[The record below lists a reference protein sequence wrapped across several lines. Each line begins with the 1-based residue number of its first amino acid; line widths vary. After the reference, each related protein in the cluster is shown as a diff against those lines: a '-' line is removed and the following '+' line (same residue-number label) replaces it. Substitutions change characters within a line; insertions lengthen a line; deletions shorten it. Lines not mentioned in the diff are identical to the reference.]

1 MQRAIIAS
9 NESFLMTTLNRF
21 VFTACCIAAITT
33 ACSNGESEAA
43 PSSALQGGVGGGDAR
58 LQETLADPAP
68 EGDLALNVEAL
79 ADGLVNPWSIAFLP
93 DGALLVTERA
103 GQLRIIRDG
112 ALVEEPIAGTPDT
125 LAWNQGGYFDILL
138 HTDFAAN
145 NILYLSYAHGVRTS
159 NALRVAR
166 AEFDGEALTNLEV
179 IYEAKPLKDTGHH
192 FGGRMAWGADN
203 KLYVTIG
210 EGSKYK
216 EKSQDLTS
224 SFGAVVRLNEDG
236 SVPSDNPSFGD
247 GALPELFTKGH
258 RNPQGLV
265 YDAERGILWETEHG
279 ARGGDEINIIIA
291 GANYG
296 WPIATYGID
305 YSGAKLTPFTEYE
318 GTTQPVKYWTPSIA
332 PSGLAVY
339 RGDLF
344 SGWDG
349 DLLVG
354 AMSAADGQ
362 ALHRVIMDGDKPA
375 GEERYLIGERIR
387 DVRLGPDGAIYVTT
401 EERSGEPIGKVL
413 RLTPQ

>member
-1 MQRAIIAS
+1 
-9 NESFLMTTLNRF
+9 MTNLARLF
-21 VFTACCIAAITT
+21 STACCVAAIST
-33 ACSNGESEAA
+33 ACSNEQSEAA
-43 PSSALQGGVGGGDAR
+43 STSALQGGVGGGDAS

-68 EGDLALNVEAL
+68 EGDLALNVETL

-93 DGALLVTERA
+93 DGSMLVTERE
-103 GQLRIIRDG
+103 GRLRIIRDG
-112 ALVEEPIAGTPDT
+112 ALVADPVAGAPET
-125 LAWNQGGYFDILL
+125 LAWNQGGYFDVLP
-138 HTDFAAN
+138 HPDFSN
-145 NILYLSYAHGVRTS
+145 NNVLYLAYAHGTRQENS
-159 NALRVAR
+159 LRISR
-166 AEFDGEALTNLEV
+166 AVFDGTSLSDLEV
-179 IYEAKPLKDTGHH
+179 IYDAKPLKDTGHH
-192 FGGRMAWGADN
+192 FGGRMVWGGDG
-203 KLYVTIG
+203 KLYFTIG

-236 SVPSDNPSFGD
+236 SVPSDNPDFGA

-258 RNPQGLV
+258 RNPQGFV
-265 YDAERGILWETEHG
+265 YDAERDILWETEHG
-279 ARGGDEINIIIA
+279 ARGGDEINIIEA

-344 SGWDG
+344 ADWDG

-354 AMSAADGQ
+354 AMSASAGQ
-362 ALHRVIMDGDKPA
+362 ALHRITIDDDNQPD
-375 GEERYLIGERIR
+375 GEERYLIGERVR
-387 DVRLGPDGAIYVTT
+387 DVRVGPDGAIYVTT
-401 EERSGEPIGKVL
+401 EDRAGEPVGKVL
-413 RLTPQ
+413 RVTPQ